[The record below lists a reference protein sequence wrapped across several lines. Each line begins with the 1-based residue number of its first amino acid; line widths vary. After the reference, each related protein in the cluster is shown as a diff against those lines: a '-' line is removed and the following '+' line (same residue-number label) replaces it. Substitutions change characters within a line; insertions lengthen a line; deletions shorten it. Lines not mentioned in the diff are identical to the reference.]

1 MKDTS
6 EGTCCSGESRESVA
20 QWVKAQ
26 IKQDEIDKYEKDGH
40 DFIDDSYINETLAQN
55 RIVEK
60 ERIRGILNKAH
71 EIRLMDDRDVAALLN
86 ITDPDMRQ
94 EVFTAAEEIKKQVY
108 DNRIVMFA
116 PLYLS
121 SKCVNGCR
129 YCGFRAD
136 NKAQERSVLSQAEVE
151 SETHVLASKIGH
163 KRLVIVFGEHPESAA
178 DYIVDCMRTIYNVH
192 DKVRN
197 GVGEIRR
204 VNVNAAPMSIAD
216 LQKLEKG
223 GIGTFQVF
231 QETYDHQ
238 IYSQMHP
245 VNTLKGNYAWRLYA
259 LHRAMD
265 AGIDDV
271 AVGCLFGLSNWKFDV
286 MGMVAHARDL
296 EQRFGLGPHTLS
308 VPRLEPAV
316 GTDFSFI
323 KNWVSDED
331 FKYLVAVLRVAIP
344 YAGLIVTN
352 REKPETIRSLIDIIT
367 QRDAD
372 SRIGLRAY
380 THAFEAGLNT
390 NSDKQ
395 KLEREQFELSD
406 TRSLDEIIRE
416 AAASGH
422 IVSFCTA
429 GYRCG
434 RTGKKIM
441 GLLKSGAE
449 GCFCKLNAVLTFQE
463 WLDDFGSEETRKIGM
478 ELIAKEMAEIK
489 ERSPKDYS
497 PTIYTRFTQDYQKIL
512 EGKRDLY
519 F

>member
-1 MKDTS
+1 MKDS
-6 EGTCCSGESRESVA
+6 EQKSCSGQPLQSTA
-20 QWVKAQ
+20 DWVKNQ
-26 IKQDEIDKYEKDGH
+26 IKQDEIDRYMDKAR
-40 DFIDDSYINETLAQN
+40 DFINDDYIRKTLEAN
-55 RIVEK
+55 HNVEK
-60 ERIRGILNKAH
+60 QRIRDILSKAH
-71 EIRLMDDRDVAALLN
+71 EIQLMDDADVAALCN
-86 ITDPDMRQ
+86 ITDPDLRA
-94 EVFTAAEEIKKQVY
+94 EVFKAAEEIKKQVY

-121 SKCVNGCR
+121 SKCVNACR

-136 NKAQERSVLSQAEVE
+136 NTAQQRTVLTQAEVE
-151 SETHVLASKIGH
+151 EETHVLASRIGH

-178 DYIVDCMRTIYNVH
+178 DYIVDCMKTIYSVH

-216 LQKLEKG
+216 LKKLEKG

-231 QETYDHQ
+231 QETYDHE
-238 IYSQMHP
+238 IYKTMHP
-245 VNTLKGNYAWRLYA
+245 SSTLKGNYGWRLYA

-271 AVGCLFGLSNWKFDV
+271 AIGCLFGLADWRFDV
-286 MGMVAHARDL
+286 IGMVNHARDL
-296 EQRFGLGPHTLS
+296 EKRFGLGPHTLS
-308 VPRLEPAV
+308 VPRLEKAI

-352 REKPETIRSLIDIIT
+352 REKPETIRQLSNIIT

-380 THAFEAGLNT
+380 SEAYKAGLNT
-390 NSDKQ
+390 SADRQ
-395 KLEREQFELSD
+395 SLEKEQFELSD
-406 TRSLDEIIRE
+406 TRSLDEVIRE
-416 AAASGH
+416 AASLGH

-441 GLLKSGAE
+441 DLLRSGQE

-478 ELIAKEMAEIK
+478 DLIKKEIDEIK
-489 ERSPKDYS
+489 ERTPSYYPEALFKKFYD
-497 PTIYTRFTQDYQKIL
+497 DYQKVL
-512 EGKRDLY
+512 QGQRDLY

>member
-1 MKDTS
+1 MNDT
-6 EGTCCSGESRESVA
+6 ETCSGESRKSVA
-20 QWVKAQ
+20 DWVKNQ
-26 IKQDEIDKYEKDGH
+26 INQDEIDRYMNGLH
-40 DFIDDSYINETLAQN
+40 DFIDDDYIRHTLQENTAEK
-55 RIVEK
+55 VEK
-60 ERIRGILNKAH
+60 QRIRGILEKAH
-71 EIRLMDDRDVAALLN
+71 EINLMDDSDVAALCN
-86 ITDPDMRQ
+86 VTDPELRA
-94 EVFTAAEEIKKQVY
+94 EVFKAAEEIKKQVY

-121 SKCVNGCR
+121 SKCVNACR

-136 NKAQERSVLSQAEVE
+136 NAAQERTVLTQAEVE
-151 SETHVLASKIGH
+151 AETHVLASKIGH

-178 DYIVDCMRTIYNVH
+178 DYIVDCMKTIYSVK

-197 GVGEIRR
+197 GTGEIRR

-216 LQKLEKG
+216 LKKLEKG

-238 IYSQMHP
+238 IYRSMHP
-245 VNTLKGNYAWRLYA
+245 VNTLKGNYAWRLYS
-259 LHRAMD
+259 LHRAME

-271 AVGCLFGLSNWKFDV
+271 AIGCLFGLSPWKFDV

-296 EQRFGLGPHTLS
+296 ENRFGLGPHTIS
-308 VPRLEPAV
+308 VPRLEPAI
-316 GTDFSFI
+316 GTNFSFI

-352 REKPETIRSLIDIIT
+352 REKPKTIRSLIDIIT

-380 THAFEAGLNT
+380 SQAFAAGLN
-390 NSDKQ
+390 SSADKQ
-395 KLEREQFELSD
+395 KLETEQFELSD
-406 TRSLDEIIRE
+406 TRSLDEVIRE
-416 AAASGH
+416 AAQLGH

-441 GLLKSGAE
+441 DLLRSGTE

-478 ELIAKEMAEIK
+478 DLIAREMAEIK
-489 ERSPKDYS
+489 NRVPKDY
-497 PTIYTRFTQDYQKIL
+497 TKAVFTKFEGDYQKVL
-512 EGKRDLY
+512 SGARDLY

>member
-1 MKDTS
+1 M
-6 EGTCCSGESRESVA
+6 EGGR
-20 QWVKAQ
+20 
-26 IKQDEIDKYEKDGH
+26 
-40 DFIDDSYINETLAQN
+40 DFIDDSHIRRVLEEN
-55 RIVEK
+55 RTVEK

-71 EIRLMDDRDVAALLN
+71 EIRLMSDSDVAALCN
-86 ITDPDMRQ
+86 ITDPDLRQ

-121 SKCVNGCR
+121 SKCVNACR
-129 YCGFRAD
+129 YSGFRAD
-136 NKAQERSVLSQAEVE
+136 NQAQSRTVLTQKEVE
-151 SETHVLASKIGH
+151 EETHVLASKIGH

-178 DYIVDCMRTIYNVH
+178 DYIVDCMKTIYSVH

-197 GVGEIRR
+197 GTGEIRR

-216 LQKLEKG
+216 LKKLYNG

-231 QETYDHQ
+231 QETYDHDS
-238 IYSQMHP
+238 YRTMHP
-245 VNTLKGNYAWRLYA
+245 VNTLKENYDWRLYA
-259 LHRAMD
+259 LHRAME

-271 AVGCLFGLSNWKFDV
+271 AIGCLFGLSDWKFDV

-296 EQRFGLGPHTLS
+296 ENRFGLGPHTVS
-308 VPRLEPAV
+308 VPRLEPAI

-323 KNWVSDED
+323 KKWVSDED

-344 YAGLIVTN
+344 YTGLIVTN

-380 THAFEAGLNT
+380 SEAYKTGLNT
-390 NSDKQ
+390 RADRQ
-395 KLEREQFELSD
+395 KLEKEQFELSD
-406 TRSLDEIIRE
+406 TRSLDEVIRE
-416 AAASGH
+416 AAELGH

-441 GLLKSGAE
+441 DLLR
-449 GCFCKLNAVLTFQE
+449 
-463 WLDDFGSEETRKIGM
+463 TRK
-478 ELIAKEMAEIK
+478 
-489 ERSPKDYS
+489 
-497 PTIYTRFTQDYQKIL
+497 
-512 EGKRDLY
+512 KRLLL
-519 F
+519 

>member
-1 MKDTS
+1 MDTC
-6 EGTCCSGESRESVA
+6 EERCCSGEKRESIA
-20 QWVKAQ
+20 GWVKAQ
-26 IKQDEIDKYEKDGH
+26 IKEDEINRYMENGH
-40 DFIDDSYINETLAQN
+40 DFIDDSYIRRTLEEN
-55 RIVEK
+55 RSLEK
-60 ERIRGILNKAH
+60 ERLRGILNKAH
-71 EIRLMDDRDVAALLN
+71 EIRLMDDADVAALCN
-86 ITDPDMRQ
+86 ITDPDLRA
-94 EVFTAAEEIKKQVY
+94 EVFQAAEEIKKQVY

-121 SKCVNGCR
+121 SKCVNACR

-136 NKAQERSVLSQAEVE
+136 NTAQERTVLTQKEVE
-151 SETHVLASKIGH
+151 EETHVLASKIGH
-163 KRLVIVFGEHPESAA
+163 KRLVIVFGEHPESAS
-178 DYIVDCMRTIYNVH
+178 DYIVDCMKTIYSVH

-197 GVGEIRR
+197 GIGEIRR

-216 LQKLEKG
+216 LKKLEKG

-231 QETYDHQ
+231 QETYDHE
-238 IYSQMHP
+238 IYKSMHP
-245 VNTLKGNYAWRLYA
+245 AQTLKGNYGWRLYA

-271 AVGCLFGLSNWKFDV
+271 AIGCLFGLSDWKFDV
-286 MGMVAHARDL
+286 LGMVAHARDM
-296 EQRFGLGPHTLS
+296 ERRFGLGPHTLS
-308 VPRLEPAV
+308 VPRLEKAI

-331 FKYLVAVLRVAIP
+331 FRYLVAVLRVAIP

-352 REKPETIRSLIDIIT
+352 RERPETIRSLSNIIT

-380 THAFEAGLNT
+380 SEAFKAGLNT
-390 NSDKQ
+390 SADKQ
-395 KLEREQFELSD
+395 KLEKEQFELAD
-406 TRSLDEIIRE
+406 TRSLDEVIRE
-416 AAASGH
+416 AASLGH

-441 GLLKSGAE
+441 DLLRTGQE

-463 WLDDFGSEETRKIGM
+463 WLDDFGSEETRKIGTD
-478 ELIAKEMAEIK
+478 LIKKEIEEIHSRTPSVYTQVLYDKFMA
-489 ERSPKDYS
+489 DYKKVVAG
-497 PTIYTRFTQDYQKIL
+497 Q
-512 EGKRDLY
+512 RDLY